1 MSQKD
6 ITEKTL
12 FAYNDV
18 FADVVNALLL
28 SGEQVIAE
36 KELVDQTPRAAYKA
50 DGVVRDIERDVA
62 KLLRTC

>member
-18 FADVVNALLL
+18 FADVVNALLF

-50 DGVVRDIERDVA
+50 DGAVRDIERDVA

>member
-12 FAYNDV
+12 FAHNDV
-18 FADVVNALLL
+18 FADVVNALLF

-36 KELVDQTPRAAYKA
+36 KELVDQT
-50 DGVVRDIERDVA
+50 
-62 KLLRTC
+62 LRTC

>member
-18 FADVVNALLL
+18 FADVVNALLF

-36 KELVDQTPRAAYKA
+36 KELLIKRPGRLIKRMAWSE
-50 DGVVRDIERDVA
+50 I
-62 KLLRTC
+62 

>member
-12 FAYNDV
+12 FVYNDV
-18 FADVVNALLL
+18 FADVVNALLF

-50 DGVVRDIERDVA
+50 DGVVRDRERDVA